1 MCQLPRKQISIQSP
15 LHHLTFL
22 CIVVEIN
29 ALYSRLSRHFSFC
42 KINPPNCFA
51 LNGYFTMYAA
61 DNDVES
67 PPQFFFRR
75 KQQMKQTLK
84 CFIVTPSIQR
94 FNPEF
99 IRLLA
104 PTRLFDE
111 LQSTNDA
118 PTKTASNLSPLNRAT
133 IGRSPSCSSPSSPT
147 NLFSNQLVPTPPNS
161 VSELTPSTD
170 ASSPDTAYSIGS
182 TFYRTSPLSDQQLR
196 MGTPSSLGQAR
207 YDSSLG
213 ILTKRFVHLLK
224 NAPGNR
230 VDLNKAASDLG
241 VQKRRIYDITNVL
254 EGIGLIQK
262 EAKNHVSWCDDPE
275 VDLSKSVDVT
285 TNPETSESTIAPPAP
300 SSTELIEAKS
310 KAKTLHDEEAELDQY
325 LDFFSQQSGVFPL
338 ERDPVPVS
346 ERPNRPDYLPAG
358 VDDAKPYMYIRYSDL
373 SDLDIYKQDTVIG
386 VRAPKGTNLEV
397 PDPEQGM
404 EPGAKR
410 YQMFLSSTKPQSG
423 TTSGSGGPIDVYL
436 VRPLVLPES
445 AEEIKSDTKVAAK
458 SACSEKERTDMG
470 KPSTKKAPVQ
480 RDQQTSAPKKQI
492 ASIREPSRHV
502 ADPHYPYPYW
512 QVPGYGQQ
520 YPPSQQYPN
529 WGPPPVGY
537 NPPPYGA
544 TTKARR
550 PKSAPPS
557 IHTEGSP
564 REERS
569 RKRSSRED
577 EMSPMG
583 LMPRSGS
590 ERDREDSLFATMP
603 PTPTESWDRSFYHS
617 YHDTPSGRGTFP
629 AQTGTPLFMGGSFG
643 VSRPPSPQSDLYNMP
658 LQSPNSRGFMHPMYM
673 PSPSAG
679 IPLGF
684 SPTPVGRL
692 PDAHFPLPSFHG
704 HEELPRWRPTH
715 IFTDPNDDDHEDDDS
730 PEIIYSGDGG
740 PSM

>member
-1 MCQLPRKQISIQSP
+1 MYYPYG
-15 LHHLTFL
+15 
-22 CIVVEIN
+22 V
-29 ALYSRLSRHFSFC
+29 
-42 KINPPNCFA
+42 
-51 LNGYFTMYAA
+51 NGGFTMYAA
-61 DNDVES
+61 DNDVQS
-67 PPQFFFRR
+67 PPQYFFRR
-75 KQQMKQTLK
+75 KQQMKQTVK

-99 IRLLA
+99 IGLLA
-104 PTRLFDE
+104 PTRLFDDV
-111 LQSTNDA
+111 QTTNT
-118 PTKTASNLSPLNRAT
+118 PTKTNRKNCDESALALSPLKRAT
-133 IGRSPSCSSPSSPT
+133 NVHSPSSSSLSSPT

-161 VSELTPSTD
+161 VSELTPLTD

-182 TFYRTSPLSDQQLR
+182 SFYRTSPLSEQQLR

-262 EAKNHVSWCDDPE
+262 EAKNHVSWCDNPE
-275 VDLSKSVDVT
+275 VDLSRSVDLAL
-285 TNPETSESTIAPPAP
+285 NPKSETSEGKIAPSTA
-300 SSTELIEAKS
+300 SSSELTEVKN
-310 KAKTLHDEEAELDQY
+310 KAKALKNEEVELDQY
-325 LDFFSQQSGVFPL
+325 IDFFSQQSGVFPL
-338 ERDPVPVS
+338 DRDPIPVS
-346 ERPNRPDYLPAG
+346 ERPNRPDYLPSG
-358 VDDAKPYMYIRYSDL
+358 VDDAKPYMYVRYSDL
-373 SDLDIYKQDTVIG
+373 SELDIYKQDTVIG

-423 TTSGSGGPIDVYL
+423 KTSGNGGPIDVYL
-436 VRPLVLPES
+436 VRPLVLPEN
-445 AEEIKSDTKVAAK
+445 AEETKSETKQSAKSDV
-458 SACSEKERTDMG
+458 SEKERTDKG
-470 KPSTKKAPVQ
+470 KQATKHVPVQ
-480 RDQQTSAPKKQI
+480 REQQSSAPKKQPT
-492 ASIREPSRHV
+492 STREPPRYP
-502 ADPHYPYPYW
+502 DPHYAYPYW

-520 YPPSQQYPN
+520 YPPSHHYPS

-537 NPPPYGA
+537 NPPPYGVA
-544 TTKARR
+544 TKSRR
-550 PKSAPPS
+550 PKSAPPV
-557 IHTEGSP
+557 INTEGSP
-564 REERS
+564 REELS
-569 RKRSSRED
+569 RKRAAREN

-590 ERDREDSLFATMP
+590 ERDREDSLYATMP
-603 PTPTESWDRSFYHS
+603 PTPTESWDRSFYHG
-617 YHDTPSGRGTFP
+617 YHDTPSGRGTAP
-629 AQTGTPLFMGGSFG
+629 AQTGTPVVFGGSFG
-643 VSRPPSPQSDLYNMP
+643 VSRPPSPQTDLYNMP
-658 LQSPNSRGFMHPMYM
+658 LQSPNSRGFMHSMYL

-692 PDAHFPLPSFHG
+692 PDAHFPLPSFQG

-715 IFTDPNDDDHEDDDS
+715 TFADPHDDDDGSHDDDDD
-730 PEIIYSGDGG
+730 PERIYSGDSG
-740 PSM
+740 PPI

>member
-1 MCQLPRKQISIQSP
+1 
-15 LHHLTFL
+15 
-22 CIVVEIN
+22 
-29 ALYSRLSRHFSFC
+29 
-42 KINPPNCFA
+42 
-51 LNGYFTMYAA
+51 MYAA

-67 PPQFFFRR
+67 PPQFFFHR

-99 IRLLA
+99 IGLLA
-104 PTRLFDE
+104 PSRLFDE
-111 LQSTNDA
+111 MQSTTNHNNFSEYVESVS
-118 PTKTASNLSPLNRAT
+118 TLSPLKRAT
-133 IGRSPSCSSPSSPT
+133 IGRSPSSSSLSSPT

-170 ASSPDTAYSIGS
+170 ASSPDTPYSIGS

-224 NAPGNR
+224 SAPGHR

-275 VDLSKSVDVT
+275 VDLSRSVDVSSSL
-285 TNPETSESTIAPPAP
+285 ETSESQIAPPVAASP
-300 SSTELIEAKS
+300 ELLDAKN
-310 KAKTLHDEEAELDQY
+310 KANALQDEEVELDQY
-325 LDFFSQQSGVFPL
+325 LDFFSRQSGVFPL
-338 ERDPVPVS
+338 ERDPIPIT
-346 ERPNRPDYLPAG
+346 ERPYRPDYLPAG
-358 VDDAKPYMYIRYSDL
+358 VDNAKPYMYVRYSDL

-423 TTSGSGGPIDVYL
+423 KKSGSGGAIDVYL

-445 AEEIKSDTKVAAK
+445 ADEVKSDTKA
-458 SACSEKERTDMG
+458 SAEGEGSEKIRADRG

-480 RDQQTSAPKKQI
+480 RDQQTSVPKKQT
-492 ASIREPSRHV
+492 ASAPIREPSRHPN
-502 ADPHYPYPYW
+502 DPHYPYPYW
-512 QVPGYGQQ
+512 HGPGYGQP
-520 YPPSQQYPN
+520 YPPSQHYPN

-537 NPPPYGA
+537 NPPPYG
-544 TTKARR
+544 TTTTARR
-550 PKSAPPS
+550 PKSAPPI

-569 RKRSSRED
+569 RKRAARDNET
-577 EMSPMG
+577 SPMG

-590 ERDREDSLFATMP
+590 ERDREESIFATMP

-617 YHDTPSGRGTFP
+617 YHETPSGRGTVP

-643 VSRPPSPQSDLYNMP
+643 YSRPPSPQSDLYNMP
-658 LQSPNSRGFMHPMYM
+658 LQSPNSRGFMHPMYL

-692 PDAHFPLPSFHG
+692 PDAHFPLPSFQG

-715 IFTDPNDDDHEDDDS
+715 TFADINDEDHEDAHDDN
-730 PEIIYSGDGG
+730 PERIYSGDEG

>member
-1 MCQLPRKQISIQSP
+1 
-15 LHHLTFL
+15 
-22 CIVVEIN
+22 
-29 ALYSRLSRHFSFC
+29 
-42 KINPPNCFA
+42 
-51 LNGYFTMYAA
+51 MYAA
-61 DNDVES
+61 DNDVQS
-67 PPQFFFRR
+67 PPQLFFRR
-75 KQQMKQTLK
+75 KQQMKQTVK

-99 IRLLA
+99 IGLLA
-104 PTRLFDE
+104 PSRLFDDVPTTTTSPRKKFSV
-111 LQSTNDA
+111 STSA
-118 PTKTASNLSPLNRAT
+118 LSPVKNAT
-133 IGRSPSCSSPSSPT
+133 IECSPSSSSFSSPT

-161 VSELTPSTD
+161 VSELTPSTN

-182 TFYRTSPLSDQQLR
+182 SFYRSSPLSDQQLR

-207 YDSSLG
+207 FDSSLG

-262 EAKNHVSWCDDPE
+262 EAKNHVSWCDNPE
-275 VDLSKSVDVT
+275 VDLSRSVDEAL
-285 TNPETSESTIAPPAP
+285 NPETSEGSIAPPPAT
-300 SSTELIEAKS
+300 STELTEAKS
-310 KAKTLHDEEAELDQY
+310 TAKALKDEEVELDQY

-338 ERDPVPVS
+338 DRDPIPVS
-346 ERPNRPDYLPAG
+346 ERPNRPDYLPPG
-358 VDDAKPYMYIRYSDL
+358 VDDAKPYMYVRYSDL
-373 SDLDIYKQDTVIG
+373 SELDIYKQDTVIG

-423 TTSGSGGPIDVYL
+423 NTSGSGGPIDVYL
-436 VRPLVLPES
+436 VRPLVLPET
-445 AEEIKSDTKVAAK
+445 AQDNKSDTKVSAK
-458 SACSEKERTDMG
+458 SEISEKERSDKG
-470 KPSTKKAPVQ
+470 KQFAKSEISEKEHSDKGKQSAKHVSAQ
-480 RDQQTSAPKKQI
+480 RDQKISAPKKQT
-492 ASIREPSRHV
+492 ATIREPSRYP
-502 ADPHYPYPYW
+502 DPQYSYPYW
-512 QVPGYGQQ
+512 QAPGYGQQ
-520 YPPSQQYPN
+520 YPPPSQHYPT

-544 TTKARR
+544 TTKSRR
-550 PKSAPPS
+550 PKSAPPM
-557 IHTEGSP
+557 INTEGLP
-564 REERS
+564 HEETS
-569 RKRSSRED
+569 RKRPARD
-577 EMSPMG
+577 NEMSPMG

-590 ERDREDSLFATMP
+590 ERDRDDSLYATMP
-603 PTPTESWDRSFYHS
+603 PTPTESWDRSFYHG
-617 YHDTPSGRGTFP
+617 YHDTPSGRGIAL
-629 AQTGTPLFMGGSFG
+629 AQTGTPSVFGGSFG

-658 LQSPNSRGFMHPMYM
+658 LQSPNSRGFMHSMYL

-692 PDAHFPLPSFHG
+692 PDAHFPLPSFQG

-715 IFTDPNDDDHEDDDS
+715 TFADPHDDDS
-730 PEIIYSGDGG
+730 QDDDPDRIYSADHG
-740 PSM
+740 P

>member
-1 MCQLPRKQISIQSP
+1 
-15 LHHLTFL
+15 
-22 CIVVEIN
+22 
-29 ALYSRLSRHFSFC
+29 
-42 KINPPNCFA
+42 
-51 LNGYFTMYAA
+51 MYAA

-75 KQQMKQTLK
+75 KQQMKQTVK

-99 IRLLA
+99 IGLLA
-104 PTRLFDE
+104 PTRLFDDM
-111 LQSTNDA
+111 QTTTT
-118 PTKTASNLSPLNRAT
+118 PTKTYRPKNATLCAESTSTLSPVKHLT
-133 IGRSPSCSSPSSPT
+133 IGRTPSSSSLSSPT
-147 NLFSNQLVPTPPNS
+147 NLYSNQLVPTPPNS

-182 TFYRTSPLSDQQLR
+182 SFYRTSPLSDQQLR
-196 MGTPSSLGQAR
+196 LGTPSSLGQAR
-207 YDSSLG
+207 FDSSLG

-275 VDLSKSVDVT
+275 VDLSRSVDVQV
-285 TNPETSESTIAPPAP
+285 EAEQSERSTAPPTTIP
-300 SSTELIEAKS
+300 SELSEAKI
-310 KAKTLHDEEAELDQY
+310 KAKALKDEEGELDQY
-325 LDFFSQQSGVFPL
+325 IDFFSQQSGVFPL
-338 ERDPVPVS
+338 ERDPIPVS
-346 ERPNRPDYLPAG
+346 ERPHHADYLPYG
-358 VDDAKPYMYIRYSDL
+358 VDDAKPYMYVRYSDL
-373 SDLDIYKQDTVIG
+373 SELDIYKQDTVIG

-423 TTSGSGGPIDVYL
+423 NKSGSGGPIDVYL
-436 VRPLVLPES
+436 VRPLVLPENV
-445 AEEIKSDTKVAAK
+445 EDVKRDTKVSAEGSSKGTAK
-458 SACSEKERTDMG
+458 TTQ
-470 KPSTKKAPVQ
+470 STKNAPAQ
-480 RDQQTSAPKKQI
+480 KDQKKPAPKKQ
-492 ASIREPSRHV
+492 STSHHEPARYV
-502 ADPHYPYPYW
+502 ADPQYTYPYW

-520 YPPSQQYPN
+520 YPPSQPYPS

-544 TTKARR
+544 AAKPRR
-550 PKSAPPS
+550 PKSAPP
-557 IHTEGSP
+557 IVNTEGSP
-564 REERS
+564 NREFS
-569 RKRSSRED
+569 RKRPAREN
-577 EMSPMG
+577 EMSPVG
-583 LMPRSGS
+583 LMPRS
-590 ERDREDSLFATMP
+590 ERDREDSLYAMMP
-603 PTPTESWDRSFYHS
+603 PTPTGSWDRSFYHG
-617 YHDTPSGRGTFP
+617 YHETPSGRGTMP
-629 AQTGTPLFMGGSFG
+629 AQGGTPLVFGGSFG
-643 VSRPPSPQSDLYNMP
+643 VSHPPSPQGDLYNMP
-658 LQSPNSRGFMHPMYM
+658 LQSPNSRGFMHSMYL

-692 PDAHFPLPSFHG
+692 PDAHFPLPSFQG
-704 HEELPRWRPTH
+704 HEELPRWGHTH
-715 IFTDPNDDDHEDDDS
+715 TFADTIEEEQDDPERVYSDDNS
-730 PEIIYSGDGG
+730 